1 MGIFKDCGCGCN
13 GKRAQDKFVYSMIS
27 AVIFF
32 TVANPATFRLMRRM
46 LGKWVSSPNGCPSIR
61 GLALHSAVFL
71 LIVWGLMQVKPIEK
85 ESYAGEEGGM
95 PGDTAA
101 EDDEDDMTDDEDDM
115 TDDEDDMM
123 TDDEDDMTDDEDD
136 MTDDEDEMTDDEDE
150 MFVDEE
156 PPFETPVEE
165 YTSGRSLGPSPMGKE
180 EASKL
185 QALDLGMSDDLG
197 APIGAPVKA
206 GKSAKPGTKKMK
218 GSDGSYTSCK
228 CSNGDSF
235 KMLR

>member
-95 PGDTAA
+95 PGDAA
-101 EDDEDDMTDDEDDM
+101 VEDDEDEDEMTDDEDEMTDDEDDM
-115 TDDEDDMM
+115 
-123 TDDEDDMTDDEDD
+123 
-136 MTDDEDEMTDDEDE
+136 MTDDEDE

>member
-95 PGDTAA
+95 PGDAA
-101 EDDEDDMTDDEDDM
+101 VEDDEDDEDDM

-123 TDDEDDMTDDEDD
+123 TDDEDDIFGVLT
-136 MTDDEDEMTDDEDE
+136 TAT
-150 MFVDEE
+150 
-156 PPFETPVEE
+156 
-165 YTSGRSLGPSPMGKE
+165 
-180 EASKL
+180 
-185 QALDLGMSDDLG
+185 
-197 APIGAPVKA
+197 
-206 GKSAKPGTKKMK
+206 
-218 GSDGSYTSCK
+218 
-228 CSNGDSF
+228 F
-235 KMLR
+235 KF

>member
-95 PGDTAA
+95 PGDAA
-101 EDDEDDMTDDEDDM
+101 VEDDEDDEDE
-115 TDDEDDMM
+115 
-123 TDDEDDMTDDEDD
+123 MTDDEDD

>member
-95 PGDTAA
+95 PGDASVEDD

-115 TDDEDDMM
+115 
-123 TDDEDDMTDDEDD
+123 
-136 MTDDEDEMTDDEDE
+136 MTDDEDE

>member
-95 PGDTAA
+95 PGDAA
-101 EDDEDDMTDDEDDM
+101 VEDDEDEDEMTDDEDDM
-115 TDDEDDMM
+115 
-123 TDDEDDMTDDEDD
+123 
-136 MTDDEDEMTDDEDE
+136 MTDDEDE

>member
-1 MGIFKDCGCGCN
+1 MGVFKDCGCGCN

-95 PGDTAA
+95 PGDAA
-101 EDDEDDMTDDEDDM
+101 VEDDEDEDEMTDDEDDM
-115 TDDEDDMM
+115 
-123 TDDEDDMTDDEDD
+123 
-136 MTDDEDEMTDDEDE
+136 MTDDEDE